1 MGEARIGVDYSGL
14 RTESC
19 YDVVD
24 RPRRHHPVTIAEKD
38 RPGFPTANEDEQI
51 TEVFVVD
58 ERNDPC
64 FAPFP
69 LAYGHPFAFRIEVPN
84 VEADEFTATNAKP
97 PECFDQTSI
106 AKIVSRQKQFL
117 HLRGLDVVSRS
128 RELMF
133 GCRH

>member
-14 RTESC
+14 YTENC

-38 RPGFPTANEDEQI
+38 RPGFPAANENEQI

-58 ERNDPC
+58 KRNDPC
-64 FAPFP
+64 FAAFA
-69 LAYGHPFAFRIEVPN
+69 LAYGHPLALRIEVPN
-84 VEADEFTATNAKP
+84 VEVNEFTATNAEP

-106 AKIVSRQKQFL
+106 PKIVGAQ
-117 HLRGLDVVSRS
+117 
-128 RELMF
+128 E
-133 GCRH
+133 